1 MDWITQQIKQKINLD
16 AYSVRDERD
25 GGSPAMVSF
34 ATLKSVLAAPDG
46 KTNYFPKL
54 QGEQESQ
61 YVGLSGE
68 YKLLSNLKAYAGIGY
83 AQKEYVG
90 HLFGTRMIV
99 TNAAG
104 DAQHNIIVYMLNM
117 IIVQLT

>member
-1 MDWITQQIKQKINLD
+1 MIKILLVIGLDYTTDKAKINLD

-54 QGEQESQ
+54 QGNKK
-61 YVGLSGE
+61 V
-68 YKLLSNLKAYAGIGY
+68 
-83 AQKEYVG
+83 
-90 HLFGTRMIV
+90 
-99 TNAAG
+99 
-104 DAQHNIIVYMLNM
+104 NM
-117 IIVQLT
+117 